1 MKRMYLRL
9 LTLSLSFLFAVATY
23 AFEYKVDGI
32 TYNISGNNAE
42 VKSGG
47 YSSGNLVIPASI
59 TCDGDTYNVTKI
71 GENAFNYCSQLTSVT
86 LPNSVTTIGRYAFE
100 SCSNMVSINIPES
113 VTTIEECAFTRCT
126 SLASIDI
133 PGNVYSIGR
142 WAFQGCSG
150 LTSVFFAYGL
160 NSIGENAFLNC
171 TGLTEVSIPSSVT
184 NVSKNAFNGCSN
196 LTKVVIDSKAI
207 VSKDLSDTFSNREI
221 SEHPSALLNSFGK
234 QVTHYVLGDSI
245 TKIGNYAFNG
255 CSDVK
260 SIEFSDSLS
269 SFGICAFY
277 GCSSLESVKIP
288 ELVTKISIGTF
299 WKCSNLTSVTIP
311 DSVTEIGN
319 YAFSECSSLTSI
331 NIPNGITSIG
341 YQVFTNCSKLS
352 KVIIPDIA
360 SWVKIDFTDNTNPL
374 MITHH
379 LYSDADT
386 EITDLV
392 IPEGVT
398 KIGMFAFSGCWG
410 LKSVTLPESLT
421 NIGYSAFS
429 NCSGIKEIF
438 MSKGI
443 KDISEDAFKSCRIDA
458 VHIPDLTA
466 YCDITFHNLS
476 STPFGY
482 FSSKLYLNDEL
493 IEDLVI
499 PDNVNYLKSYT
510 FANCNSLTSVTIP
523 EGVSSIGYY
532 TFANCKSLKSV
543 TLPQSLQSIYDGAF
557 RSCGDAI
564 DGSERWPVYGLETIN
579 FPSDIKYIGPEA
591 FFGCYAIKE
600 LYLPDGIVYIG
611 ERALH
616 CQETLAESPYFDIV
630 KIYSNQESETI
641 ISLWNAGYSP
651 IDKATNAVVYPPTL
665 ELGEV
670 TQTTV
675 SAKIVNY
682 LDNYQYSINQNSV
695 NDSTYTIT
703 CLRPGFSGAL
713 FMEVSNKNSSYDSP
727 VYNASIIDFTTEDL
741 SPTIEGMVTA
751 SSIYIKGDYT
761 HGDAEIL
768 SQSLEVNGESYEGN
782 TIHLTGLEPSS
793 DSYSVGYTVVVGYG
807 EGETYT
813 YKVPVQNF
821 QTQPLTLTTSTPK
834 VITIGNVIVAA
845 TSNLDDEE
853 TNVGF
858 EWRRT
863 DWTED
868 FPSNKGVAYLF
879 DGMMEGYI
887 RNLNTDKLWKFRPYY
902 ESSAGIL
909 YYGEWMGLD
918 PTNTSYFEP
927 TVHTYSKIEVEG
939 NTALV
944 KGYAMRGTD
953 NITTQGFKYWKTTEA
968 EMPSDAMTVE
978 ANGQVITASL
988 KNLDYN
994 SSYSY
999 VAFVMTSE
1007 GETFYGE
1014 QQTFKTGFDPT
1025 PVIAVEA
1032 NNTDAVIIARYDI
1045 QGRRISKPQRGIN
1058 IIRMSDGTIRKVMI
1072 K

>member
-9 LTLSLSFLFAVATY
+9 LTLSLNFLFAVATY

-47 YSSGNLVIPASI
+47 YCSGDLVIPASI
-59 TCDGDTYNVTKI
+59 TTDGNTYPVTKI
-71 GENAFNYCSQLTSVT
+71 GDSAFNYCRITSVT
-86 LPNSVTTIGRYAFE
+86 LPNSVTTIGKRAFE

-113 VTTIEECAFTRCT
+113 VTTIDEAAFMSCS
-126 SLASIDI
+126 SLTSIDI
-133 PGNVYSIGR
+133 PGSVYSIGR

-150 LTSVFFAYGL
+150 LTSVSFVYGL

-196 LTKVVIDSKAI
+196 LTKVIIDSKAL
-207 VSKDLSDTFSNREI
+207 VSKDLSDTFSTLDI
-221 SEHPSALLNSFGK
+221 GKFQSALLNSFGK
-234 QVTHYVLGDSI
+234 QVTHYILGDSI

-255 CSDVK
+255 CSDIK
-260 SIEFSDSLS
+260 SVEFSDSVS
-269 SFGICAFY
+269 SIGICAFY
-277 GCSSLESVKIP
+277 GCSSLESIKIP
-288 ELVTKISIGTF
+288 ELVTKISDRTF
-299 WKCSNLTSVTIP
+299 YGCTNLSSISIP

-331 NIPNGITSIG
+331 NIPQGITSLG
-341 YQVFTNCSKLS
+341 YQVFTNCKKLS

-360 SWVKIDFTDNTNPL
+360 SWVELEIIHEISNPL
-374 MITHH
+374 MIAHH
-379 LYSDADT
+379 LYSDEET

-398 KIGMFAFSGCWG
+398 KIGMFAFSGCSG
-410 LKSVTLPESLT
+410 LKSVTFPESLT
-421 NIGYSAFS
+421 NIGYGAFS
-429 NCSGIKEIF
+429 NCSGIEDLF
-438 MSKGI
+438 LSKSI
-443 KDISEDAFKSCRIDA
+443 MDIGEDAFKSCGIQA

-466 YCDITFHNLS
+466 YCNITFRNSNS
-476 STPFGY
+476 SPFGY
-482 FSSKLYLNDEL
+482 FSSNLYVNDQL

-499 PDNVNYLKSYT
+499 PDNVNELKSYT
-510 FANCNSLTSVTIP
+510 FAKCKSLTSVTIP

-532 TFANCKSLKSV
+532 TFANCRSLKSV
-543 TLPQSLQSIYDGAF
+543 TLPQSLQSIGDGAF
-557 RSCGDAI
+557 RYCGDAI
-564 DGSERWPVYGLETIN
+564 DGSDRWPVIGLETIN
-579 FPSDIKYIGPEA
+579 IPSGMKSIGAEA
-591 FFGCYAIKE
+591 FLGCYAIKE
-600 LYLPDGIVYIG
+600 LNLPDSIVYIG

-616 CQETLAESPYFDIV
+616 CQETTFESPYFDIV

-741 SPTIEGMVTA
+741 SPTIEGKVTA

-1058 IIRMSDGTIRKVMI
+1058 IIRMSDGTVRKVMI